1 MKNYIADKITSM
13 MKVITFGTFDL
24 YHVGHVRLIKGCS
37 LYGEVIVGLS
47 SDEFNIK
54 KKGRTPVYD
63 YESRKEILESNKHV
77 TKVFKEDSMEKKRE
91 YILEHGADILI
102 MGSDWEGKF
111 DEFKDICQVIYLTR
125 TPEVSTTGTISI
137 CKTSI

>member
-1 MKNYIADKITSM
+1 M

-125 TPEVSTTGTISI
+125 TPEVSTTGTIYI

>member
-1 MKNYIADKITSM
+1 

>member
-1 MKNYIADKITSM
+1 M

>member
-137 CKTSI
+137 